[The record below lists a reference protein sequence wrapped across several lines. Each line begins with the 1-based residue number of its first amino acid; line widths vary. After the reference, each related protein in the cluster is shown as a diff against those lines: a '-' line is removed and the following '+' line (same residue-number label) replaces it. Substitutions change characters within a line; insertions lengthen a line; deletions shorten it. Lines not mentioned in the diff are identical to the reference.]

1 MREESVNLS
10 NIKLGIYEFLG
21 LVIPGMVLLCEGWI
35 FVRGWPR
42 FTRGVSGLNAV
53 SFTLLL
59 ITSFLLGHFV
69 QELADTCLKTLR
81 GERFFKKGR
90 DDVWASAEAEP
101 VKSAIWAESGLTLGD
116 VDAAFDYCLT
126 RSGDAFSRRDV
137 FLATSDLSRS
147 FLVLAVFGVAP
158 ACRLAFDRTHSIHA
172 FILLIACYL
181 GLLGL
186 AGRLAWIRMVR
197 FRRFSE
203 SGVFRSY
210 LGSRPA
216 RNVESGERA
225 RNE

>member
-1 MREESVNLS
+1 M
-10 NIKLGIYEFLG
+10 
-21 LVIPGMVLLCEGWI
+21 I
-35 FVRGWPR
+35 FAMSCKG
-42 FTRGVSGLNAV
+42 

-69 QELADTCLKTLR
+69 QELADASLKRLR

-90 DDVWASAEAEP
+90 DEFWASAEAEP
-101 VKSAIWAESGLTLGD
+101 VKSAIWTESGLALGD
-116 VDAAFDYCLT
+116 VDTAFDYCLT
-126 RSGDAFSRRDV
+126 RSGDAFARRDV

-172 FILLIACYL
+172 FILLVACYL

-186 AGRLAWIRMVR
+186 AARLAWIRMVR

-203 SGVFRSY
+203 SGVFRAY

-216 RNVESGERA
+216 RNTESG
-225 RNE
+225 